1 MDLSTLAARAK
12 AGDQQAM
19 GELYQQTCQRV
30 YALALRLTGNRDTA
44 MDVVQESYLSALEH
58 LEDLRNPDAF
68 LSWIFQIAA
77 NRCRKILRQEG
88 RFVSPGGEDEEGPT
102 TSTPSPTLTRP

>member
-1 MDLSTLAARAK
+1 MALKTLVERAK
-12 AGDQQAM
+12 GGDQQAM

-30 YALALRLTGNRDTA
+30 YALALRLTGNKDTA

-68 LSWIFQIAA
+68 LSWMFQIAA
-77 NRCRKILRQEG
+77 NRCRKLYL
-88 RFVSPGGEDEEGPT
+88 EELVDCG
-102 TSTPSPTLTRP
+102 S